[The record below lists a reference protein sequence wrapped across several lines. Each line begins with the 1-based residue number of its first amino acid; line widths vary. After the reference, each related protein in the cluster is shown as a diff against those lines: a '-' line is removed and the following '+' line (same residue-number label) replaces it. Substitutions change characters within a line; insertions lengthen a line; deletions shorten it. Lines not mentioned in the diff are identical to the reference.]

1 MCNENWGN
9 GERCIF
15 CQVEHSPNQINLY
28 GVPFEQPNTTCKFYP
43 PELTGSI
50 VMECSPECAY
60 YLSETAGFNIL
71 RGVVSGGVVEES
83 EQICLAP
90 HFGYILFSCN
100 KEIERIELEY
110 TTDILQFDL
119 CVSQSVIDGRCC
131 YEIYYSKEIFDPKI
145 SKEGSRP
152 DWTDHVRRCSDDWT
166 TRVRSR
172 PRNRKDPADASFC

>member
-28 GVPFEQPNTTCKFYP
+28 GVPFEQPNATCKFYP

-83 EQICLAP
+83 E
-90 HFGYILFSCN
+90 
-100 KEIERIELEY
+100 
-110 TTDILQFDL
+110 
-119 CVSQSVIDGRCC
+119 
-131 YEIYYSKEIFDPKI
+131 
-145 SKEGSRP
+145 
-152 DWTDHVRRCSDDWT
+152 
-166 TRVRSR
+166 
-172 PRNRKDPADASFC
+172 